1 MRRISCSTL
10 ALVIGLLTI
19 AAWIAVA
26 NLVDLD
32 DDFMPAPGEAKSAIK
47 KAPSQPRGDGPRHRG
62 ISSRRQRRHVGDLRE
77 LLLHSRTGR
86 DTRRT
91 RWAYVQEAEGD
102 DTALAVLALRAS
114 KQLGFLEQ
122 LRPHCETM
130 ECVTHDVYLYATE
143 NSVITKRLAER
154 FKVLDGLL
162 EEHDRNP
169 SVRNDLD
176 WEVQVSLELVG
187 IGEDAEAIRHAVDLL
202 QSPPAHVREVS
213 DGMLRIADMLDEV
226 ADLMELGIVRMDPSL
241 FVSKRAE
248 LLSAL
253 SEQTRLIGSMC
264 E

>member
-47 KAPSQPRGDGPRHRG
+47 KHQANLEAMDRAIEGFQADGNVDTSETYESCYFIQDWTRHAE
-62 ISSRRQRRHVGDLRE
+62 DAL
-77 LLLHSRTGR
+77 
-86 DTRRT
+86 
-91 RWAYVQEAEGD
+91 AYVQEAEGD